1 MEYQL
6 YIPLY
11 QLRVKLIFKIIIL
24 KQYIYLYKLG
34 LPVSTTKEDLEEI
47 CKVYGVLKE
56 VRIVTYRNG
65 HSKGLAYVEFEDES
79 SAAKALLAI
88 DGMKIGDKV
97 ISVAISQPPER
108 KKVPVKSLGGT
119 TVSRTTFGM
128 PKTLLSMVP
137 RTVKTVATNG
147 SATVTGNGVAPK
159 MSNQDFRNML
169 LNKK

>member
-1 MEYQL
+1 M
-6 YIPLY
+6 PLT
-11 QLRVKLIFKIIIL
+11 
-24 KQYIYLYKLG
+24 
-34 LPVSTTKEDLEEI
+34 TTKEELEEI
-47 CKVYGVLKE
+47 FKVHGALKE

-65 HSKGLAYVEFEDES
+65 HSKGLAYVEYEDPI
-79 SAAKALLAI
+79 APKTLLAV

-108 KKVPVKSLGGT
+108 KKVQTTEEAPLIKSLGGT
-119 TVSRTTFGM
+119 TVSRTMFGM

-137 RTVKTVATNG
+137 RTVKTSAIKDSANVA
-147 SATVTGNGVAPK
+147 GNGVSQK